1 MSEVQTEQQN
11 TEALDAG
18 SVKPVIER
26 KVLATKLNGTVK
38 WFNVKNGYGFITR
51 DDTNEDIF
59 VHQSAIAKN
68 NPNKYKK
75 SVGENEKVE
84 FDLVQG
90 EKGNEA
96 ANVTGPN
103 GEPVQGSKYAA
114 EKKSRKNRFNRNRRR
129 RTPTLK
135 QNLSDNNTTGEG
147 NEITQEGDQSGENK
161 DLRPQRRYRP
171 RRIIRRRPRNDL
183 PQEHEDGDDQQQQ
196 PQGGN
201 NLQGRLN
208 FNSRDNRD
216 GRDNRDMRDN
226 RDNRDRQG
234 GPRPRSFNN
243 MNPRGNGD
251 NRPRPQYRTYRPRP
265 DSIGDQQNGQQQMR
279 APYMPQQGQPGQGQ
293 PPFRR
298 NYQNN
303 NNQMGGGFGG
313 QPRRGGFQRGGFRP
327 NNNRGPGGP
336 RGPRPFR
343 GNNSQIENREENL
356 DN

>member
-1 MSEVQTEQQN
+1 MSDVQTEQQN
-11 TEALDAG
+11 TEQLDAG

-26 KVLATKLNGTVK
+26 KVLATKLTGTVK

-114 EKKSRKNRFNRNRRR
+114 EKKSRKNRYNRNRRR
-129 RTPTLK
+129 RTPNPK

-147 NEITQEGDQSGENK
+147 NEITQEGDQSGDNK
-161 DLRPQRRYRP
+161 EPRGPRRYGP
-171 RRIIRRRPRNDL
+171 RRIVRRRPRNSQTQD
-183 PQEHEDGDDQQQQ
+183 QDESNDQQQP

-208 FNSRDNRD
+208 FNSRD
-216 GRDNRDMRDN
+216 
-226 RDNRDRQG
+226 RQG
-234 GPRPRSFNN
+234 GPRPRSYNN
-243 MNPRGNGD
+243 MNQNRGNGD

-265 DSIGDQQNGQQQMR
+265 QSIGDNQHDGQQQMR
-279 APYMPQQGQPGQGQ
+279 GPYMPQQGQQGQGQ

-298 NYQNN
+298 NYQNRD
-303 NNQMGGGFGG
+303 NQMGGGFGG
-313 QPRRGGFQRGGFRP
+313 QPRRNGGGGGYPRGGNGGFRP
-327 NNNRGPGGP
+327 NNRGPGGP
-336 RGPRPFR
+336 SGPRGPRGPRQFR
-343 GNNSQIENREENL
+343 GNNSQIENREEN
-356 DN
+356 DQN